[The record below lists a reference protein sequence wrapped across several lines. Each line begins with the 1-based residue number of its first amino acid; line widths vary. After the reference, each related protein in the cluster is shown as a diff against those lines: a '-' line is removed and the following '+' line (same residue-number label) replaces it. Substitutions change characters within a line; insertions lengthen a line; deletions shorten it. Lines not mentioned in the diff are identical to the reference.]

1 MKLYKRKNQESYI
14 KLLVLFENELK
25 RYHKIFDNE
34 NYTLNYIVSR
44 DQCSDS
50 VELKVTL
57 SISKKPLWILFIYDP
72 NILKSILE
80 SYCNYF
86 SVKEV
91 TIVRPFNFGGSN
103 KTSSDINTAPPIEER
118 VSFEFF
124 RDSRSWRT

>member
-34 NYTLNYIVSR
+34 NYTLNYLVSR
-44 DQCSDS
+44 NQCSDS
-50 VELKVTL
+50 VEIKITM

-103 KTSSDINTAPPIEER
+103 ITPPIEER
-118 VSFEFF
+118 VLFEFF
-124 RDSRSWRT
+124 KDSSSSRTV